1 MMNKGEFFHRFN
13 EVIPGESMTDVIFAD
28 FEVAVYFEKL
38 SMAGLEEMHRYSK
51 NARLYEFLEM
61 APFDNIDKT
70 RSYLEKLEKRMA
82 GGPLERTANYW
93 FVRRKKD
100 KYLVGTAGL
109 IDLNY
114 ERQSIEWGY
123 GVDPDLW
130 GDGYIL
136 QIQELLK
143 HYVFEVLQLNRI
155 SGITF
160 ATNNR
165 TISSVLAAGMKHEGV
180 SRQYYCKDGTYIDG
194 WRYGMIRSD
203 YIESSKAHVSSKT
216 EYSVDDVIRVVA
228 SVITEEEIDSE
239 STIRNV
245 ITWDSLSH
253 VEIMIA
259 ITEKLGVTLSPSE
272 VMRADSVKNLLAI
285 LNARG

>member
-1 MMNKGEFFHRFN
+1 MDKSEFFYRFN
-13 EVIPGESMTDVIFAD
+13 EVIRGEGGAD
-28 FEVAVYFEKL
+28 GLAPAFEVGVYFEKL
-38 SMAGLEEMHRYSK
+38 SMDGLEEMHRYSRD
-51 NARLYEFLEM
+51 ARLYEFLEM
-61 APFDNIDKT
+61 APFDTIDKT
-70 RSYLEKLEKRMA
+70 RTYIEKLEKRMA
-82 GGPLERTANYW
+82 GGPFERTANYW
-93 FVRRKKD
+93 YVRRKD
-100 KYLVGTAGL
+100 DNYLIGTAAL
-109 IDLNY
+109 VDLNF

-155 SGITF
+155 SGVTF

-165 TISSVLAAGMKHEGV
+165 TISSVNAAGMKHEGV

-194 WRYGMIRSD
+194 WRYGMLRSD
-203 YIESSKAHVSSKT
+203 YIQSSKVHLSSKT
-216 EYSVDDVIRVVA
+216 EYSVDDVIRVMA
-228 SVITEEEIDSE
+228 SVITEEKIDHD

-245 ITWDSLSH
+245 MTWDSLSH
-253 VEIMIA
+253 VEIMVA
-259 ITEKLGVTLSPSE
+259 ISEQLGVALSPTE
-272 VMRADSVKNLLAI
+272 VMRADSVKNLLVI

>member
-1 MMNKGEFFHRFN
+1 LINKSEFFRRFN
-13 EVIPGESMTDVIFAD
+13 EVIPGERMAD
-28 FEVAVYFEKL
+28 GVAPAFEVGVYFEKL
-38 SMAGLEEMHRYSK
+38 SMSGLEEMHRYSRD
-51 NARLYEFLEM
+51 ARLYEFLEM
-61 APFDNIDKT
+61 APFDTIDKT
-70 RSYLEKLEKRMA
+70 RTYIEKLERRMA
-82 GGPLERTANYW
+82 GGPLERSANYW
-93 FVRRKKD
+93 FVRRKED
-100 KYLVGTAGL
+100 NYLVGTAAL
-109 IDLNY
+109 IDLNF

-130 GDGYIL
+130 GDGYIF

-160 ATNNR
+160 ATNSR
-165 TISSVLAAGMKHEGV
+165 TTSSVHAAGMKHEGV
-180 SRQYYCKDGTYIDG
+180 SRQYYCKDGTYFDG
-194 WRYGMIRSD
+194 WRYGMLRSD

-228 SVITEEEIDSE
+228 SVITEEKIGPE

-245 ITWDSLSH
+245 MTWDSLNH
-253 VEIMIA
+253 VEIMVA
-259 ITEKLGVTLSPSE
+259 ISEQLGVALSPSE